1 MSFKM
6 LLIRLS
12 LLGLMTSSLTAA
24 SEAANFDLPS
34 ATFRQYGCD
43 EQCEQLFNLAE
54 EQDRQL
60 FGSDFDFDFYAT
72 APGFK
77 NSHSGELLKFEPINP
92 SNLNITSGVTVYRF
106 QYTSRALNGT
116 FVPATGFIGLPDTS
130 SRTDNKHP
138 VIAFAHGTS
147 GVFRGC
153 PPSTTPTLA
162 DYYSWSL
169 LVKSGYA
176 VVAPD
181 YAGLGNDYIEHQYLS
196 FPAHANDLYYGMVA
210 ARQAL
215 PDAFTDEWMSVG
227 HSQGGGA
234 SWKLS
239 ESPLHSRGAAGTY
252 LGSVAIAP
260 ATKIFD
266 TAVATMDIL
275 FQRPD
280 YASYDIIYLFSWLA
294 IALKRVFPRASVS
307 FVAEKLQERISL
319 ATEAQSCMSGILS
332 LPHGLKPKELIT
344 DPAWVKH
351 NRFLRRWQDWV
362 APANGA
368 RAAGPLMII
377 QGLNDTAVLPE
388 ITTDSY
394 DDTCRHGNEAHIR
407 LYEGASH
414 IDVFHASAPEWLEFL
429 SNQFAQKKGNLHGAC
444 SSVTRDAAANQED

>member
-1 MSFKM
+1 M
-6 LLIRLS
+6 LLIGLS
-12 LLGLMTSSLTAA
+12 LLGLITSSFTAA

-34 ATFRQYGCD
+34 ATFREHGCD
-43 EQCEQLFNLAE
+43 EECQQLFNLAE

-60 FGSDFDFDFYAT
+60 FSSDFDFDFYAT
-72 APGFK
+72 APDFK
-77 NSHSGELLKFEPINP
+77 GSHPGDLLKFEHINP
-92 SNLNITSGVTVYRF
+92 SDLNITLGITVYRF

-116 FVPATGFIGLPDTS
+116 FVPATGFIGLPSNS
-130 SRTDNKHP
+130 SRSDEKHP
-138 VIAFAHGTS
+138 AIAFAHGTS

-162 DYYSWSL
+162 DYSSWSL

-215 PDAFTDEWMSVG
+215 PDSFTNEWMSVG

-239 ESPLHSRGAAGTY
+239 ESPLHRSGGAGTY

-260 ATKIFD
+260 ATKIYD

-280 YASYDIIYLFSWLA
+280 YASYDIIYELSWLP
-294 IALKRVFPRASVS
+294 IALKRAFPRASIS
-307 FVAEKLQERISL
+307 FIAQELRERVAL
-319 ATEAQSCMSGILS
+319 AIEAQSCMSGILS
-332 LPHGLKPKELIT
+332 LAHGLKPKEFIT

-351 NRFLRRWQDWV
+351 NRFLKRWQDWV

-368 RAAGPLMII
+368 KATGPLMVI

-388 ITTDSY
+388 ITIDSY

-407 LYEGASH
+407 LYKGANH
-414 IDVFHASAPEWLEFL
+414 VDVFHKSAPEWLEFVR
-429 SNQFAQKKGNLHGAC
+429 NQFAQKKGDFHGAC
-444 SSVTRDAAANQED
+444 SSATRDVVTDQED